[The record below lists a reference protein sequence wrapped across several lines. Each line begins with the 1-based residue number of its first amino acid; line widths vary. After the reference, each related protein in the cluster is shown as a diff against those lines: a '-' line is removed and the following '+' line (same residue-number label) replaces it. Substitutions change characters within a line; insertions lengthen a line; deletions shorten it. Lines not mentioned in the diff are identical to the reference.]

1 MLSVCDNSIPLCL
14 RFCVGSSFCIPLCR
28 LFCVG
33 SLFCILLC
41 LRFCVR
47 SLFCIVVLSA
57 LSSFAVI
64 FLRMGE
70 LDALF

>member
-1 MLSVCDNSIPLCL
+1 MLGPHFV
-14 RFCVGSSFCIPLCR
+14 FHCVGF
-28 LFCVG
+28 FCVG